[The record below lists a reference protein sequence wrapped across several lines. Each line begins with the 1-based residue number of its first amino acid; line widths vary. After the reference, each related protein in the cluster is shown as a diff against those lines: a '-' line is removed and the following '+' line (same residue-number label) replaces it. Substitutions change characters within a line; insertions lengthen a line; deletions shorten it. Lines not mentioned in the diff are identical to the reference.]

1 MTSTYDQCFL
11 FVVLA
16 SRVFAI
22 RILSPRIV
30 FICLLDRYTV
40 MFCSIPVHHL
50 SNYTIVQRLLP
61 RSTPLAVLRHHREL
75 YSEECKYTTVSQRY
89 SFSSPHTARSSSNQ
103 SVSPFYTTSQTR
115 RISPHQFGYPDIVTS
130 SKTYRALG
138 CATDLCLSERAKSC
152 CRFSLQLLEAPQH
165 RSRSHVGPLS
175 YSGAMFSGVLAAAML
190 FLLTR
195 RTGYSFRVA
204 CFCLHAD

>member
-30 FICLLDRYTV
+30 FICLLDRHTV
-40 MFCSIPVHHL
+40 MFCSIPCHHL

-75 YSEECKYTTVSQRY
+75 YSEECKYTTFSQRY
-89 SFSSPHTARSSSNQ
+89 NFSSLHTACSSSSQ
-103 SVSPFYTTSQTR
+103 SVSPFL
-115 RISPHQFGYPDIVTS
+115 H
-130 SKTYRALG
+130 
-138 CATDLCLSERAKSC
+138 
-152 CRFSLQLLEAPQH
+152 
-165 RSRSHVGPLS
+165 PLS
-175 YSGAMFSGVLAAAML
+175 SSPNISSSIWISRHRDL
-190 FLLTR
+190 FQNLPSLGLR
-195 RTGYSFRVA
+195 
-204 CFCLHAD
+204 H